1 MDYPGGGMESTERRS
16 ITEEY
21 VDPQLADIRQCWDV
35 IKPGILEI
43 LSETPS
49 LTFIPEDVYSEC
61 VNERA
66 FLFTSPIGFL
76 VLTIEVDRFTKD
88 KTLYM
93 WLAYTYRKGGHQWF
107 AHKNWMNKMAQS
119 FGCKNIEAQSAVPEM
134 ESYAVENGWK
144 LDTRVYKRSTNG

>member
-1 MDYPGGGMESTERRS
+1 MEDMERRS
-16 ITEEY
+16 ITNEFVKPEL
-21 VDPQLADIRQCWDV
+21 VTNLREVWPLVKNGLEHILNENPQ
-35 IKPGILEI
+35 
-43 LSETPS
+43 

-76 VLTIEVDRFTKD
+76 VFTIEIDRYTKD

-93 WLAYTYRKGGHQWF
+93 WIAYTYVKGGHQWSS
-107 AHKNWMNKMAQS
+107 HEEWMERVAKELN
-119 FGCKNIEAQSAVPEM
+119 CKFIEAQSNVPGF

-144 LDTRVYKRSTNG
+144 LDTRIYRRKVK